1 MEKNYGCH
9 LSTKDSQI
17 CVIGVVA
24 LHMMIEIMK
33 CGLKVKEAYQLIPGG
48 LGVDSRQFG
57 PWLRAAPFM
66 SSRKTVIKVPS
77 FFTKKMKVNAKP
89 SPPSK

>member
-1 MEKNYGCH
+1 M
-9 LSTKDSQI
+9 
-17 CVIGVVA
+17 
-24 LHMMIEIMK
+24 
-33 CGLKVKEAYQLIPGG
+33 IPGG

-66 SSRKTVIKVPS
+66 SSCKTVIKVPS

-89 SPPSK
+89 SPPSKQPPVVVIRIGKPLSEVIRIEKESAE